1 MLKIHSISGPSVA
14 ALSGLQGRVYLL
26 VIVEC
31 GSVMLKA
38 NVHQSAKDIRG
49 KGVYLFSGDCTDVS
63 GVEIDT
69 SAELICFSRIFLVS
83 FLRMFPMGTAAI
95 ELENGCKHVE
105 MDAPGQC
112 AMRRDLELLK
122 TELENGGNSVRVRL
136 AFCLL
141 MCSVLAGNGD
151 VNLAGDCGFTLKEFD
166 ELLEAHLCSC
176 RSTSF
181 YARRLGMSSRK
192 LNSWCRS
199 RFSGKS
205 FYGVLIERLMVEA
218 EYRLLCT
225 EVPIKVIALELGF
238 RSVQHFR
245 TYFVRYR
252 RVSPSRFRLGLACND
267 ELVNLCGLDRGRE
280 G

>member
-31 GSVMLKA
+31 GSVRLKA
-38 NVHQSAKDIRG
+38 NDHQSVEDIRG
-49 KGVYLFSGDCTDVS
+49 KGVYLFSGDCTEVT

-69 SAELICFSRIFLVS
+69 SAELICFARNFLVC
-83 FLRMFPMGTAAI
+83 FLRNYPVGTAAVD
-95 ELENGCKHVE
+95 LEKKCRHLKI
-105 MDAPGQC
+105 DAAGQC

-122 TELENGGNSVRVRL
+122 TELENAENSVRVRL

-141 MCSVLAGNGD
+141 MCSVWAGKGD
-151 VNLAGDCGFTLKEFD
+151 VDLAGDCGFTLKQFD
-166 ELLEAHLCSC
+166 ELLEANLCSC

-199 RFSGKS
+199 RFSGKG
-205 FYGVLIERLMVEA
+205 FYAVLIERLMVEA

-225 EVPIKVIALELGF
+225 EEPIKVIAIELGF

-252 RVSPSRFRLGLACND
+252 GVSPSGYRLGLACND